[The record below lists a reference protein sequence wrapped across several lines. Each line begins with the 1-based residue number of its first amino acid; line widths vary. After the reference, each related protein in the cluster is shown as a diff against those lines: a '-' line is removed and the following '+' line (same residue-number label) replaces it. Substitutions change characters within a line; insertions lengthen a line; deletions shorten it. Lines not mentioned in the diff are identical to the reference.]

1 MDCLYYHS
9 IKINVIFPLYIANT
23 FTPNGDGK
31 NDVFY
36 AYSHLIKE
44 FEITIYN
51 RWGMT
56 VYQSNDISKG
66 WDGTVN
72 GVPQQ
77 QDVFV
82 YIMRYKKA
90 HTSKVIERV
99 GTVNLLK

>member
-1 MDCLYYHS
+1 MSDIDS

-44 FEITIYN
+44 FEITIYD
-51 RWGMT
+51 RWGMA
-56 VYQSNDISKG
+56 VYQSNDISHG
-66 WDGTVN
+66 WDGTLN
-72 GVPQQ
+72 GVQQQ

-82 YIMRYKKA
+82 YIIRYTKM
-90 HTSKVIERV
+90 HTTKVIERV
-99 GTVNLLK
+99 GTVNLIR